1 MHYTMKNI
9 VSIILF
15 LIIIGFEAYAQVMLE
30 PGYMITDSNEIIAC
44 SIKNM
49 EWRTN
54 PSEIKV
60 KMTEDGEI
68 ITKGIEDI
76 KEFGINGSYR
86 YIRARV
92 QMDKSGEN
100 LNTMSQERNPVFQEE
115 LVFLSYLVE
124 GGASLF
130 LYKELGLTRYFY
142 STEESE
148 IKQLVYKKYQAYD
161 KSNKLIAKYNNQ
173 FRQQLLND
181 FRHLDISA
189 SDIKDLQYKKKDLVS
204 FFKKVNNRKNAEYI
218 DYTKRNEKIL
228 INLTLRPGINI
239 SNLEIWN
246 TVLNARREK
255 FDQVNSIRF
264 GTEAEIVLPFNK
276 NKWAI
281 LTEPTYQYYKTE
293 KVEEND
299 NISGGMVLS
308 KVNYQSFELP
318 LGVRH
323 YLYLNNNSQ
332 LFINFSYV
340 LDFSHNSYIEF
351 RRNDASLLE
360 KLDIK
365 PQSNLAMGIGYKY
378 REKISLE
385 TRYYTP
391 RGLFKDYLFWNS
403 GFQTF
408 SVLIGY
414 TLW

>member
-1 MHYTMKNI
+1 MKNFAL
-9 VSIILF
+9 VILL
-15 LIIIGFEAYAQVMLE
+15 LINTGFEVHAQVLFE
-30 PGYMITDSNEIIAC
+30 PGYMITDSNEVISC
-44 SIKNM
+44 FIKNL
-49 EWRTN
+49 EWPTN

-76 KEFGINGSYR
+76 KEFGINGSFR

-92 QMDKSGEN
+92 QVDKSGEN
-100 LNTMSQERNPVFQEE
+100 LNIMSQEKNPVFQEE
-115 LVFLSYLVE
+115 LLFLSFLVE

-130 LYKELGLTRYFY
+130 LYNELGLTRYFY

-148 IKQLVYKKYQAYD
+148 IKQLVYKKYQTYD
-161 KSNKLIAKYNNQ
+161 KSDKLIARYNNQ

-204 FFKKVNNRKNAEYI
+204 FFKEVNDRKNAEYI

-228 INLTLRPGINI
+228 INLTLRPGINS

-246 TVLNARREK
+246 TVSARENE
-255 FDQVNSIRF
+255 FDRVNSLRF
-264 GTEAEIVLPFNK
+264 GTEAEIILPFNK
-276 NKWAI
+276 NKWGI
-281 LTEPTYQYYKTE
+281 LVEPTYQYYKTE

-299 NISGGMVLS
+299 NVSGGMVLS

-323 YLYLNNNSQ
+323 HFFLNNNSQ
-332 LFINFSYV
+332 IFLNFSYV

-403 GFQTF
+403 DFQTF

>member
-1 MHYTMKNI
+1 MKNFAL
-9 VSIILF
+9 VILL
-15 LIIIGFEAYAQVMLE
+15 LINTGFEVHAQVLFE
-30 PGYMITDSNEIIAC
+30 PGYMITDSNEVISC
-44 SIKNM
+44 FIKNL
-49 EWRTN
+49 EWPTN

-76 KEFGINGSYR
+76 KEFGINGSFR

-92 QMDKSGEN
+92 QVDKSGEN
-100 LNTMSQERNPVFQEE
+100 LNIMSQEKNPVFQEE
-115 LVFLSYLVE
+115 LLFLSFLVE

-130 LYKELGLTRYFY
+130 LYNELGLTRYFY

-148 IKQLVYKKYQAYD
+148 IKQLVYKKYQTYD
-161 KSNKLIAKYNNQ
+161 KSDKLIARYNNQ

-204 FFKKVNNRKNAEYI
+204 FFKEVNDRKNAEYI

-228 INLTLRPGINI
+228 INLTLRPGINS

-246 TVLNARREK
+246 TVSARENE
-255 FDQVNSIRF
+255 FDRVNSLRF
-264 GTEAEIVLPFNK
+264 GTEAEIILPFNK
-276 NKWAI
+276 NKWGI
-281 LTEPTYQYYKTE
+281 LVEPTYQYYKTE

-299 NISGGMVLS
+299 NVSGGMVLS

-323 YLYLNNNSQ
+323 HFFLNNNSQ
-332 LFINFSYV
+332 IFLNFSYV

-385 TRYYTP
+385 MRYYTP

-403 GFQTF
+403 DFQTF